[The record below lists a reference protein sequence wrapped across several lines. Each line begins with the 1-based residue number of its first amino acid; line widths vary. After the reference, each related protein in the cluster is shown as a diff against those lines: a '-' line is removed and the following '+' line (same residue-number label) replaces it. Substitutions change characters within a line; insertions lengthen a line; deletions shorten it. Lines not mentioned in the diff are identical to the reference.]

1 MSQAGQNWA
10 HSFVTWAPS
19 APCPLLLPSLPQARQ
34 AREQPPAARMPSAP
48 SALAG
53 VGSLVAPLGSQPP
66 LPGSGTGTASAAFGD
81 DAPSSDAGAQASM
94 LAPAA
99 SGLPTTGVLG
109 GGQAAASGAAQVA
122 AGAAQVVAGVAQAG
136 SAAAQAAGD
145 AAQVLVLQA
154 SGEQSSVEAA
164 PTQIAAP
171 SSSSQLVVGSR
182 LVPEE
187 AMQVGGM
194 GEGCWEDASALV
206 FWVCA

>member
-1 MSQAGQNWA
+1 MSQAGLTWA
-10 HSFVTWAPS
+10 HSFVTRPPS
-19 APCPLLLPSLPQARQ
+19 APCRLLLPSLPQARQ

-81 DAPSSDAGAQASM
+81 DAPSSDAGTQASM
-94 LAPAA
+94 LAPAV

-122 AGAAQVVAGVAQAG
+122 AGAAQVVAGVTQAG
-136 SAAAQAAGD
+136 SAAAQAAAD
-145 AAQVLVLQA
+145 AAQGLVPLA

-164 PTQIAAP
+164 PAQIAAP

-187 AMQVGGM
+187 AMQVGVAKD
-194 GEGCWEDASALV
+194 GC
-206 FWVCA
+206 